1 MTHRNWLRTLPALLV
16 AALTLSV
23 SACGSS
29 STDTDTAPAGDTSA
43 GGKAP
48 AADSMP
54 GKGKPAV
61 TLGDKNF
68 AEQFIVG
75 QLYAQALRAKGYTV
89 RVKENI
95 GSSEIIDKALTS
107 GKLDLYPEY
116 TGVIATELAKK
127 GDMPKSADETYA
139 IAKQFEAKRGFTTL
153 EKTPFADADAIAVLP
168 DYAKKNG
175 LKTISDLK
183 KAGSFTF
190 GAPPENRKR
199 FQGVVGLKQVYG
211 LNKLKFVP
219 LAIGLQY
226 PALDS
231 GKIDTATVFTTD
243 GQLAGGKYV
252 VLDDDKA
259 IFGFQNL
266 TPVVNDKVLKEQ
278 GPEFAKTLNAVSAL
292 LTDEAMQKMNGAVT
306 LDKQKPAVV
315 AGAFLKANGLKKK

>member
-1 MTHRNWLRTLPALLV
+1 MTHRSWLRTLPPLLGAGLV
-16 AALTLSV
+16 LGLG
-23 SACGSS
+23 ACGSS
-29 STDTDTAPAGDTSA
+29 STDSATTPAADT

-48 AADSMP
+48 SADAMP
-54 GKGKPAV
+54 GKGKPPV

-107 GKLDLYPEY
+107 GKLDLYAEY
-116 TGVIATELAKK
+116 TGVIATELA
-127 GDMPKSADETYA
+127 GDEDMPKSADETYA
-139 IAKQFEAKRGFTTL
+139 RAKQFEAKRGFTTL
-153 EKTPFADADAIAVLP
+153 DKTPFTDADAIAVLP
-168 DYAKKNG
+168 AYAEKNG
-175 LKTISDLK
+175 LKTIGDLK
-183 KAGSFTF
+183 KVKSFSF
-190 GAPPENRKR
+190 GAPPENRTR

-211 LNKLKFVP
+211 LDQLKFKP

-226 PALDS
+226 PALNS

-252 VLDDDKA
+252 VLDDTEA

-278 GPEFAKTLNAVSAL
+278 GPEFAATLNEVSSK
-292 LTDEAMQKMNGAVT
+292 LTNEAMQKMNGAVT
-306 LDKQKPAVV
+306 LDKQKPAAV
-315 AGAFLKANGLKKK
+315 ADTFLKANGLK